1 MEIDWKHGYQP
12 LDKELQKLSPQAETG
27 RRVVDKLMRVW
38 RTSGD
43 EEWIL
48 VHIEVQ
54 SQPAADISK
63 RIFVYHYRLLDRYN
77 REVVSLAVLGDDQP
91 NWRPSRYRHE
101 LCGCELALR
110 FPIVKL
116 LDYAGRTEEL
126 EKSVNP
132 FATLVLA
139 HLKSQET
146 KGDSSSRYAW
156 KFRLVRGLYEKG
168 WGKDRVRS
176 LFRFIDWLLDLPVEL
191 EEQLAE
197 QLSRLEEEKQMPYV
211 TSIERLALEKG
222 REEGLLEGIQSV
234 LEIRFGREAAA
245 IMTQVRHLSST
256 AVLEKVLQAA
266 KTANRPEDLAAVWAV
281 EPDGEPDD
289 QGTAK

>member
-54 SQPAADISK
+54 SQPAADISR

-77 REVVSLAVLGDDQP
+77 RKVVSLAVLGDDQP

-101 LCGCELALR
+101 LCGCELTLR

-126 EKSVNP
+126 EKLVNP

-146 KGDSSSRYAW
+146 KSDSSSRYAW

-222 REEGLLEGIQSV
+222 RQTGREEG
-234 LEIRFGREAAA
+234 REE
-245 IMTQVRHLSST
+245 RGGSS
-256 AVLEKVLQAA
+256 
-266 KTANRPEDLAAVWAV
+266 
-281 EPDGEPDD
+281 
-289 QGTAK
+289 